1 MQTKRKD
8 TVANEKLG
16 KAPPPPLHATQ
27 SQSSFESAGAHLILG
42 KNSLPFLLAINLT
55 GTSKF

>member
-16 KAPPPPLHATQ
+16 KAPPPQLHATQ
-27 SQSSFESAGAHLILG
+27 T
-42 KNSLPFLLAINLT
+42 K
-55 GTSKF
+55 SKQF